1 MEKRFTAKTEDNSI
15 SEAPDRKT
23 RLILVIVSGVI
34 VLGIGIAAAIA
45 VSARK
50 KEQPVPS
57 VTSETTKQTSAPEST
72 DAPVT
77 RFDTKYPEGKVPT
90 DCMSLNWGMLPTEI
104 RFKYPDVSYEAASTI
119 SDEINTL
126 NMT

>member
-1 MEKRFTAKTEDNSI
+1 MEKRFTAKTDDNSI

-45 VSARK
+45 VSVRK

-57 VTSETTKQTSAPEST
+57 VTSETTQQTSAPDRKS
-72 DAPVT
+72 V
-77 RFDTKYPEGKVPT
+77 V
-90 DCMSLNWGMLPTEI
+90 
-104 RFKYPDVSYEAASTI
+104 
-119 SDEINTL
+119 
-126 NMT
+126 